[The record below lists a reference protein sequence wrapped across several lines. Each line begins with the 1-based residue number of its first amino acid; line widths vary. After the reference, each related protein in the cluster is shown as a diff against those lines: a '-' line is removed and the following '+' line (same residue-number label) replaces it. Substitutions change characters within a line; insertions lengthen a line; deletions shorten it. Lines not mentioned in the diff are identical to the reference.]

1 MPGQLAR
8 ITSTFFTSVINRLGL
23 RPAFDEGWLVSNVVQ
38 PVSIV
43 DSDISLN
50 AVSST
55 ITLDSPF
62 TAGPLAAGTAA
73 NTVHA
78 DTGTQSAGRYAALI
92 MIGFDQA
99 AGTYQCFLIQR
110 RNAANAANIWEQQV
124 SVAVNTDGYAIIALT
139 INLAAGERLR
149 VLNKVLSTFTT
160 EQVSIWLQAL

>member
-55 ITLDSPF
+55 ITLESPF

-78 DTGTQSAGRYAALI
+78 DTGAQSAGRYAVLI
-92 MIGFDQA
+92 MFGHDQA
-99 AGTYQCFLIQR
+99 AGTYQCYLIQR
-110 RNAANAANIWEQQV
+110 RNAANAANIWEQQIAV
-124 SVAVNTDGYAIIALT
+124 STGMGATCLSLT
-139 INLAAGERLR
+139 LTLAAGERLR
-149 VLNKVLSTFTT
+149 VINKVLSNFTT
-160 EQVSIWLQAL
+160 EQASIWLQTL